1 MCARYGHLHSYYV
14 SKKKLMEKK
23 NGALNAVVLA
33 LYFGVRVPSIQELM
47 DTSFA
52 VSNQCCTV
60 QHTLF

>member
-1 MCARYGHLHSYYV
+1 
-14 SKKKLMEKK
+14 MEKK